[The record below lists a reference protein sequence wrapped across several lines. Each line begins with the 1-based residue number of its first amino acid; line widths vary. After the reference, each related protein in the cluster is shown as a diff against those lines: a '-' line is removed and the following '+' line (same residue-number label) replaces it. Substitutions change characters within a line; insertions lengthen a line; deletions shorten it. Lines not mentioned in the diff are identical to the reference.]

1 MITEINICSDATV
14 LSYDSFDCLVPH
26 ASGSW
31 AIIPT
36 IVSWITDPYPA
47 HLPNECKCK
56 GCKVYFV
63 SKPIDEKIPVN
74 LIHFIKIGRF
84 IEQLQG
90 NTEVLKLIA
99 SSIESIEKE
108 DYERE

>member
-1 MITEINICSDATV
+1 M
-14 LSYDSFDCLVPH
+14 
-26 ASGSW
+26 
-31 AIIPT
+31 
-36 IVSWITDPYPA
+36 
-47 HLPNECKCK
+47 
-56 GCKVYFV
+56 
-63 SKPIDEKIPVN
+63 KPIN